1 MFVFVN
7 EGSREI
13 VCDRTIQ
20 DGKREARKGK
30 EKKIEMTINSIDIV
44 CWFVWFFCDQLTDG
58 WGGRTK
64 EVEKGIGSEGTTN
77 ALFWQTL
84 HS

>member
-44 CWFVWFFCDQLTDG
+44 C
-58 WGGRTK
+58 
-64 EVEKGIGSEGTTN
+64 
-77 ALFWQTL
+77 
-84 HS
+84 